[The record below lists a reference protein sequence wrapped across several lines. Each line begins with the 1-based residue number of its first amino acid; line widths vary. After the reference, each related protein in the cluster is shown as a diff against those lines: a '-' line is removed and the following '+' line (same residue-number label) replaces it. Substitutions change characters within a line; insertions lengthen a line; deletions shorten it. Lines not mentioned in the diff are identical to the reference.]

1 MKNINMK
8 IILLLCMISIITI
21 FIPSGVEA
29 AGGFSISRSSAS
41 LNPGGTTTITI
52 SASNCAGQ
60 FTISS
65 SNSSVATVSTSSM
78 WLDNSSSTV
87 TVTAKGAGTA
97 TISIT
102 ASDVTDTDLN
112 TVSGTKSCAITV
124 PNPEPVTPPPATGG
138 NNSGGGTTTNKP
150 TTNNNSGT
158 TTNKPSTNNNSKPE
172 TPKPEEKKSNDSS
185 LKGLIVEGFDL
196 YPEFNTSTKEYNVK
210 VTNDITTIKI
220 VPTVNHEKATV
231 KIEGLPEELQVGANV
246 VRVIVTAED
255 GSTNTYII
263 TVNRPRENLKL
274 QSLNVSYI
282 DENGI
287 AKQLPLNPE
296 ITEGVYEY
304 TLEQIS
310 YLVSNLNVDVKANL
324 EQAKIEITGNDELVE
339 GENTI
344 VITITMPSESEEE
357 EDEVL
362 TYKIT
367 VTKEKEPVVTPMGS
381 VKNWFNG
388 ITGTISNWYA
398 QNQYKVVM
406 GALMLCSAAMGGLSV
421 YLVIEYKKYRLL
433 VQKIAEITKMN
444 SIEKPVTENI
454 ANIQPEQTILQEN
467 DQAVEDKIKPRG
479 RHF

>member
-1 MKNINMK
+1 MRKINIK
-8 IILLLCMISIITI
+8 IILLICFISIITV
-21 FIPSGVEA
+21 FTSNGVEA
-29 AGGFSISRSSAS
+29 AGGFSISRSSVS
-41 LNPGGTTTITI
+41 LNPGEITTITI
-52 SASNCAGQ
+52 SATNCLGK
-60 FTISS
+60 FTITS
-65 SNSSVATVSTSSM
+65 SNSSVATVSSSSI
-78 WLDNSSSTV
+78 WLENSSDTV

-102 ASDVTDTDLN
+102 ASDVTDTDYN
-112 TVSGTKSCAITV
+112 DVSGTKSCSIIVT
-124 PNPEPVTPPPATGG
+124 NPVPVTPPPTSSE
-138 NNSGGGTTTNKP
+138 NNSGGETITNKP

-158 TTNKPSTNNNSKPE
+158 TTNKPSTNNNQKPD
-172 TPKPEEKKSNDSS
+172 TPKQEEKKSNDSS
-185 LKGLIVEGFDL
+185 LKGLIVEGFEL

-210 VTNDITTIKI
+210 VTNDITT
-220 VPTVNHEKATV
+220 V

-246 VRVIVTAED
+246 VRLIVTAED

-263 TVNRPRENLKL
+263 TVNRARENLKL
-274 QSLNVSYI
+274 QSLNISYV

-287 AKQLPLNPE
+287 TKQLPLTPQ

-388 ITGTISNWYA
+388 ITGTISNWFSK
-398 QNQYKVVM
+398 NQYKMVV

-421 YLVIEYKKYRLL
+421 YLVIEYKKYCLL

-444 SIEKPVTENI
+444 SIEKPVTEIIDNL
-454 ANIQPEQTILQEN
+454 QVEQTISEEN
-467 DQAVEDKIKPRG
+467 NQVVEEKTKPKG